1 MVWFGSEMM
10 AGPATTSPPAMSSR
24 TYNGVSRQAPPLYM
38 RTARRGASAPSRLRE
53 AGVSVTRSPPP
64 VASTE
69 MVSTTSSRLG
79 MRKE

>member
-1 MVWFGSEMM
+1 ML

-24 TYNGVSRQAPPLYM
+24 TNKGVSRQAPALYM
-38 RTARRGASAPSRLRE
+38 LTTRRGVSAPSRVRDTE
-53 AGVSVTRSPPP
+53 ASPTRSPPP

-79 MRKE
+79 IRKE